1 MIAALKTVLR
11 GQVAQEP
18 WKANCPVPQL
28 RVQTP
33 HELRVYPV
41 TQTHAPLEMT
51 WLLPQV

>member
-1 MIAALKTVLR
+1 MAELKTVLS
-11 GQVAQEP
+11 GQVAHDP

-28 RVQTP
+28 REQTP

-41 TQTHAPLEMT
+41 TQTQAPLEMT